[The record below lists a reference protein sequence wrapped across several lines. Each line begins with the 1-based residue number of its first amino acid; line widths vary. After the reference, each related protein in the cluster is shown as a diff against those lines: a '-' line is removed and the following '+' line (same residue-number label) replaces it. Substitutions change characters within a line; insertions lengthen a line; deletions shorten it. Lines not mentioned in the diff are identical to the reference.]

1 MLWQISFTK
10 KHIVVAKF
18 FTEKFVA
25 MIGTLG
31 KGDMCVH
38 GSRAR
43 KMVNSPVIRARR

>member
-1 MLWQISFTK
+1 MLWKISFTK

-18 FTEKFVA
+18 LTEKNWY
-25 MIGTLG
+25 LRK

-43 KMVNSPVIRARR
+43 KMVNSSVIRARR